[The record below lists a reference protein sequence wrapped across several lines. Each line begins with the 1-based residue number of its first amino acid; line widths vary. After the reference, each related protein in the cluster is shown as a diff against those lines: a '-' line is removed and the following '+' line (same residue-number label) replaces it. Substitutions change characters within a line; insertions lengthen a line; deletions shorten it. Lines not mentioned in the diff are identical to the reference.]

1 MKAIDRDWIEQRLLE
16 RFLRYV
22 RIDTTSDRHSKS
34 SPTTAGQLELA
45 RVLVEELGRL
55 SVEDV
60 ELDGGGFLFAHLES
74 NLKGSAKQPPAI
86 GFIAHLD
93 TSDAAPGRDVD
104 PMVHEEYDGKIIALK
119 EGGVLDPEEF
129 PELRSYSGQK
139 IVTSDGRTLL
149 GADDKAGLAEIM
161 TAVEYLVNHPELP
174 HGKIGIYFTP
184 DEEQG
189 LSMQRF
195 PIEKISAKY
204 CYTFDGGEEGTIE
217 AECFEGYKADLR
229 FIGKSIHTGVARG
242 KLVNAIEMAGKFLS
256 LLPGA
261 ESPQATDGR
270 YGFYFPLEIT
280 GGIEETTLEIYRRA
294 GGSQTSRS
302 PREHGPGCGSGFP
315 SRQGGDK
322 NREAVCEYA
331 SLSPGCSGGAAFSGT
346 GDSGNRDRAGIQ
358 DYSGR
363 NRWSSVER
371 IGSAH
376 TQYFHRRTQLSQPSR
391 MGCRSGHDP
400 SGEYGCKSLP
410 PLGGRRATWLRT
422 LRIGTDDSRNVS
434 ENPDHG
440 QLRFYRE
447 LGHEH
452 PGEAG
457 VSGAGTLPQRAY
469 TDPFGADP

>member
-1 MKAIDRDWIEQRLLE
+1 MKAIDRNWIEQRLLE

-45 RVLVEELGRL
+45 RVLVEEFEQL

-60 ELDGGGFLFAHLES
+60 ELDEGGFVFAHLES
-74 NLKGSAKQPPAI
+74 NLKGSAKQPPEI

-119 EGGVLDPEEF
+119 EGEVLDPEEF
-129 PELRSYSGQK
+129 PELLKFQGQK
-139 IVTSDGRTLL
+139 IITSDGRTLL

-161 TAVEYLVNHPELP
+161 TAVEYLVNHPDLP

-195 PIEKISAKY
+195 PIGKISAKY

-242 KLVNAIEMAGKFLS
+242 KLVNAIEMAAKFLS

-280 GGIEETTLEIYRRA
+280 GGIEETTLEIYLRDFEEQQVQRRA
-294 GGSQTSRS
+294 AVLESMARAVEAVFPRGKVEVKIEKQYANLRRYLQGVPEVLHYLEQAIRETGIEPVYKIIRGGTDGARLSELGVPT
-302 PREHGPGCGSGFP
+302 PNVFTGGHNFH
-315 SRQGGDK
+315 SRQEWAAVPAMIRAVNTAVNLCRLWAEGGQ
-322 NREAVCEYA
+322 
-331 SLSPGCSGGAAFSGT
+331 SG
-346 GDSGNRDRAGIQ
+346 
-358 DYSGR
+358 
-363 NRWSSVER
+363 
-371 IGSAH
+371 
-376 TQYFHRRTQLSQPSR
+376 
-391 MGCRSGHDP
+391 
-400 SGEYGCKSLP
+400 
-410 PLGGRRATWLRT
+410 
-422 LRIGTDDSRNVS
+422 
-434 ENPDHG
+434 
-440 QLRFYRE
+440 
-447 LGHEH
+447 
-452 PGEAG
+452 
-457 VSGAGTLPQRAY
+457 
-469 TDPFGADP
+469 